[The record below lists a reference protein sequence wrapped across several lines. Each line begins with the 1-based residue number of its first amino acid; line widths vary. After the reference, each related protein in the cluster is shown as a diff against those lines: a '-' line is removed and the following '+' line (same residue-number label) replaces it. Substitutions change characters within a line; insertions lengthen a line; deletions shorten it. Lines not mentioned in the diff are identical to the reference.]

1 MERYIEKISN
11 DLVGRLKTI
20 LTENEVLLVFIYNK
34 LNQIAFRQFTM
45 LIIILAISLCYA
57 SFYLVDRLFEQELA
71 VKIEELH
78 VDKPTITRVV
88 EENVRRMLSQADTIL
103 LLMKFDMEEYGYIK
117 DKHLVLLRSF
127 LKLDIINQIA
137 IADKTGNLIF
147 SAVPLNGPINISTR
161 EHLQAQVEKD
171 SGELYIAASWINRV
185 TGTPSIFL
193 SRRINDD
200 NGNFSGIVAV
210 GLDPNYLSNVFSQL
224 ELGADNSIVLLRTD
238 GNFLARVPG
247 NIAFEKMT
255 ARYPSHLVFD
265 NIRQGIMAGTYESV
279 AKSDDIV
286 RYGAFR
292 AFPDYPLVV
301 LSGISKESA
310 LQETMK
316 QHTVYRYR
324 AAVFSIIVLTSL
336 LIIWLQM
343 RRQVK
348 TAAELHVSQG
358 RYKALLNQS
367 SEAIAV
373 ADFDTGCILEV
384 NEAYVSMFGY
394 SKEENLS
401 MKVFDLWIEAEGI
414 GKEVY
419 KSNLKRDGVLPSQ
432 IMCFRNKQGHNV
444 YTQRS
449 VSFIHYREQSL
460 IMVTY
465 NDITSQQKMQSKIQ
479 SEVVMAGKVQRM
491 MLPPDYQDEKLTI
504 KTIYKPVHIVSGDS
518 YGYQWSRDSSKLYGY
533 VIDVTGHGMA
543 TALHTSA
550 ISNLLNELLDAEQD
564 LTTEMLTRLNE
575 RLLLYF
581 QDDSFLAIIVFTID
595 FQHKVLSCVSGG
607 INHILMDTGNQP
619 QMVAIPGSY
628 LGICHEAEFESITV
642 PIRQGDS
649 FYFISDGLYDII
661 SQEMIAGA
669 KNFEDTLHVLNQL
682 AIRKGN
688 RDDCS
693 AICICI
699 EST

>member
-1 MERYIEKISN
+1 MF
-11 DLVGRLKTI
+11 V
-20 LTENEVLLVFIYNK
+20 YNK
-34 LNQIAFRQFTM
+34 LNPIAFRKLTM

-57 SFYLVDRLFEQELA
+57 SFHLVDRLFEQELT
-71 VKIEELH
+71 VKIEEIH
-78 VDKPTITRVV
+78 VDNRNTTRVI

-127 LKLDIINQIA
+127 LELDIINQIA

-147 SAVPLNGPINISTR
+147 SAVPLNEPINISHR
-161 EHLQAQVEKD
+161 EHFQAQVEKD
-171 SGELYIAASWINRV
+171 SGGLYIATTWINRA

-193 SRRINDD
+193 SRRINDE
-200 NGNFSGIVAV
+200 NGNFCGIVAV

-224 ELGADNSIVLLRTD
+224 ELGDDNSIVLLRSD
-238 GNFLARVPG
+238 GKFLARVPG
-247 NIAFEKMT
+247 NIAFAKMI
-255 ARYPSHLVFD
+255 ASYPSHLVFD
-265 NIRQGIMAGTYESV
+265 NIRQGVLAGTYESV
-279 AKSDDIV
+279 SKSDDIV

-301 LSGISKESA
+301 LSEISKESA

-343 RRQVK
+343 RRQAK
-348 TAAELHVSQG
+348 TTVELHVSQE

-373 ADFDTGCILEV
+373 ADFDTERILEV

-394 SKEENLS
+394 GKEENLS

-432 IMCFRNKQGHNV
+432 ILCFRNKQGHNV

-449 VSFIHYREQSL
+449 ASLIHYREQSL

-465 NDITSQQKMQSKIQ
+465 SDITNQQKMQSKIQ

-518 YGYQWSRDSSKLYGY
+518 YGYRWSRDSSKLYGY

-581 QDDSFLAIIVFTID
+581 QDDSFLAIIVFTVD
-595 FQHKVLSCVSGG
+595 FQQKLLSCVSGG
-607 INHILMDTGNQP
+607 INYLLMDTGNQP

-628 LGICHEAEFESITV
+628 LGICHTAEFDSITV
-642 PIRQGDS
+642 PIRRGDS